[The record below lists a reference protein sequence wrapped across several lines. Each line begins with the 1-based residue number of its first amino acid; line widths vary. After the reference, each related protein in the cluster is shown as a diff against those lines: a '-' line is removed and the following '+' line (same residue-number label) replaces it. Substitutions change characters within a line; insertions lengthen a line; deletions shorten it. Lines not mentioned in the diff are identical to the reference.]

1 MTAYDLLE
9 ELKQVIT
16 DGITNSIGFIKKS
29 DDTTKKIP
37 SVDLGYLPIKERK
50 PGKPQEDPDEDFPYI
65 LIRYKEGEDDL
76 EEGQVSVQ
84 ILLGAYRDD
93 ETGWKDILN
102 MIEVVRKTLIT
113 KSHFKNGA
121 LQYPIKYKIPEDQA
135 IPYFHGLVEVKFAV
149 GTYSVEGEVS

>member
-16 DGITNSIGFIKKS
+16 DGINNNIGFISKS
-29 DDTTKKIP
+29 NDKNSKIP
-37 SVDLGYLPIKERK
+37 YVDLGYLPIKERK

-65 LIRYKEGEDDL
+65 LIRYKDGEDDL

-84 ILLGAYRDD
+84 ILLGAYRND

-102 MIEVVRKTLIT
+102 MIEVIRKTLIT
-113 KSHFKNGA
+113 KPYFKNGSVH
-121 LQYPIKYKIPEDQA
+121 YPIKYKIPEEQG
-135 IPYFHGLVEVKFAV
+135 IPHFYGLVEVKFTV
-149 GTYSVEGEVS
+149 GRYSMEGEI